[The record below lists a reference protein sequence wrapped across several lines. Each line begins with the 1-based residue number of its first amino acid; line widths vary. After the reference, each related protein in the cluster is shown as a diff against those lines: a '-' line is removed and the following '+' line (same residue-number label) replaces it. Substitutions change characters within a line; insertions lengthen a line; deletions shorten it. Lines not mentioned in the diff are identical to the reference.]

1 MKKVVNIFGM
11 LLLLFSTSVKAQEY
25 LQIVSLEADK
35 GANAVFSSAGIADNK
50 KGSKQMPSNHLS
62 TPCFFRV

>member
-35 GANAVFSSAGIADNK
+35 GSNDVLSSA
-50 KGSKQMPSNHLS
+50 
-62 TPCFFRV
+62 

>member
-25 LQIVSLEADK
+25 IQIVSLESDK
-35 GANAVFSSAGIADNK
+35 AANAV
-50 KGSKQMPSNHLS
+50 
-62 TPCFFRV
+62 